1 MCVVSIFEPKM
12 VNRRIWSALN
22 THIYYFVLCE
32 SDYAIKRIA
41 IPFSA
46 QFNFAHYCL
55 LPSKH
60 RHFVVYLRKQ
70 LTPASQPTV
79 NLYLWTFPLDAVS
92 LSISSPQ
99 LIKVYVYIIQQRTHG
114 EYNLLAH
121 SNYKSWSISH
131 LIMNAPFNHSFLT
144 VIVAV
149 VVVAKARFLITKL
162 QATIYINSML
172 FSEQSQF
179 KAVPHVMN
187 LIFLYCFHAYKR
199 TLDERKENPV
209 RSIKC
214 DINACM
220 IMSYNLLQ
228 FTWFF
233 SFLLLHA
240 RAHPILRIYITVSVG
255 RFLSL
260 SLCRPTDT
268 RRFSLH
274 FFSCPSENA
283 TLLNSLVQF

>member
-22 THIYYFVLCE
+22 THIYDFVLCE
-32 SDYAIKRIA
+32 NDYAIKRIA

-79 NLYLWTFPLDAVS
+79 NLYLWKFPLDAVS
-92 LSISSPQ
+92 LSLSSSQ
-99 LIKVYVYIIQQRTHG
+99 LIEVYVYLYTLFSKELTESIICLLTVII
-114 EYNLLAH
+114 NLEA
-121 SNYKSWSISH
+121 SH

-149 VVVAKARFLITKL
+149 VAQARFLITKL

-172 FSEQSQF
+172 FCVQSQF

-187 LIFLYCFHAYKR
+187 LIFLYCFHA
-199 TLDERKENPV
+199 
-209 RSIKC
+209 
-214 DINACM
+214 
-220 IMSYNLLQ
+220 
-228 FTWFF
+228 
-233 SFLLLHA
+233 
-240 RAHPILRIYITVSVG
+240 
-255 RFLSL
+255 
-260 SLCRPTDT
+260 
-268 RRFSLH
+268 
-274 FFSCPSENA
+274 
-283 TLLNSLVQF
+283 